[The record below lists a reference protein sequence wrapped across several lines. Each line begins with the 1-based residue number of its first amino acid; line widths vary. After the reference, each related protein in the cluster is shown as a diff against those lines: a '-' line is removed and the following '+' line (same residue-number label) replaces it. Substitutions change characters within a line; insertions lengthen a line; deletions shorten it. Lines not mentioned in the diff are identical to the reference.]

1 MSINEY
7 YENDYSKVLE
17 SGAVGK
23 VAAIYH
29 KMLEKGHS
37 KNWPL
42 CLEIGAG
49 NAQHFKYVKHGF
61 DKYISSDIRLPV
73 RESIKNSDP
82 RHEFKI
88 IDAEDLSSFESESV
102 DRLIATCVLPH
113 LGDPEKAL
121 REWRRVV
128 KKGGV
133 IDVYVPCEP
142 SLLLGLA
149 QLMTTKKKVEKLGWN
164 YERLQYRE
172 HRHHYPMLRMLIKE
186 IFEKD
191 IIQQRNFP
199 PGIKFWQLKLFSVYR
214 ISLMKREKDLI

>member
-1 MSINEY
+1 MSLLSVNEY
-7 YENDYSKVLE
+7 YENDYSKVIE
-17 SGAVGK
+17 SGSVGR

-29 KMLEKGHS
+29 KMLEMGHR
-37 KNWPL
+37 KNLPF

-61 DKYISSDIRLPV
+61 DKYISSDIRKPG
-73 RESIKNSDP
+73 EKIDAISDP

-88 IDAEDLSSFESESV
+88 LDAEDLSSFESESV
-102 DRLIATCVLPH
+102 DRIIATCVLPH
-113 LGDPEKAL
+113 LGNPEKAL
-121 REWRRVV
+121 REWKRVV

-133 IDVYVPCEP
+133 LDIYVPCEP
-142 SLLLGLA
+142 SLLLGIA
-149 QLMTTKKKVEKLGWN
+149 QIMTTKKKVERLGWN

-191 IIQQRNFP
+191 IIEVRNFP
-199 PGIKFWQLKLFSVYR
+199 PGVKFWQLKLFSVYR
-214 ISLMKREKDLI
+214 ISIVKLD

>member
-23 VAAIYH
+23 VAAFYH
-29 KMLEKGHS
+29 RMLEKGHS
-37 KNWPL
+37 KKWPL

-49 NAQHFKYVKHGF
+49 NGQHFKYVKHGF
-61 DKYISSDIRLPV
+61 DKYISSDIRRPKEKSV
-73 RESIKNSDP
+73 NISDP

-88 IDAEDLSSFESESV
+88 IDAEDLSSFQSESV

-121 REWRRVV
+121 REWKRVV

-133 IDVYVPCEP
+133 IDVYLPCEP
-142 SLLLGLA
+142 SMLLVLA
-149 QLMTTKKKVEKLGWN
+149 QSLTTKKKVEKLGWN

-172 HRHHYPMLRMLIKE
+172 HRHHFPMLRMLIKE
-186 IFEKD
+186 VFENDEIKV
-191 IIQQRNFP
+191 RNFP
-199 PGIKFWQLKLFSVYR
+199 PGLNFWQFGLFKTYR
-214 ISLMKREKDLI
+214 IIIAN

>member
-1 MSINEY
+1 VSINEY
-7 YENDYSKVLE
+7 YENTYSKVLE

-23 VAAIYH
+23 VAAHYH

-49 NAQHFKYVKHGF
+49 NAQHFKYVKHDF
-61 DKYISSDIRLPV
+61 DKYISSDIRRPRDKSV
-73 RESIKNSDP
+73 NNPDP
-82 RHEFKI
+82 RLEFEI
-88 IDAEDLSSFESESV
+88 LDAEDLSSFNDESV

-113 LGDPEKAL
+113 LANPEKAL
-121 REWRRVV
+121 HEWKRVV

-133 IDVYVPCEP
+133 IDIYLPCEP

-149 QLMTTKKKVEKLGWN
+149 QSMTTKKKVEKLGWN

-186 IFEKD
+186 VFENDK
-191 IIQQRNFP
+191 IKVRNFP
-199 PGIKFWQLKLFSVYR
+199 PGLKFWQLGLFRTYR
-214 ISLMKREKDLI
+214 IIILD